1 MEKPKKMYAKSYIL
15 NRKIVVYN
23 ADEIDKW
30 HNHVTQPLD
39 EVIEKM
45 QKEMAV
51 FDGRMMGK
59 KTMLDLWNAL
69 LEYKR
74 RGNDENR

>member
-1 MEKPKKMYAKSYIL
+1 MYWRLRMEKPKKMYAKSYIL

-39 EVIEKM
+39 EAINEYFCESDKLLTKKDIEN
-45 QKEMAV
+45 EMV
-51 FDGRMMGK
+51 
-59 KTMLDLWNAL
+59 NAL
-69 LEYKR
+69 LEYKKR
-74 RGNDENR
+74 KGE